1 MFIVRLRY
9 FERIA
14 ISWAL
19 IYDGESLKNSQI
31 FLQKLIQAP
40 LSYHPNVFHLAAS
53 ERKLFLE
60 K

>member
-9 FERIA
+9 FEKIA

-19 IYDGESLKNSQI
+19 IYDDESLKHSQI

-40 LSYHPNVFHLAAS
+40 LSYRPNIFHLAAS
-53 ERKLFLE
+53 KRSLFLE
-60 K
+60 R